1 MRLPAHKPLPPDI
14 SSSMAGS
21 ADPLGLPDLTNTGRF
36 PTAILESVSDTVF
49 RWLLASSPGGGVAS
63 WGRREWD
70 AARWIIQ
77 VHGMAPLLYQRLSA
91 APQWRELAPSL
102 QDYLAAQYELNRR
115 RLNVLMGALDGIVT
129 AAGQAG
135 IPLMVLKG
143 PVLATQY
150 YEDLALRPM
159 ADLDLLV
166 RPQAGERLGHLLG
179 ELGYREMVFNPPHP
193 RHRRFIPVN
202 RAYQVVSPE
211 GEHPDNPYQVEV
223 HTEVREEFW
232 GIGYQVTEEL
242 WRDCRSAQIG
252 RSSGLVPQPLALLQ
266 HLLIHAAMDMILG
279 SLRFLQLY
287 DIHLVARDLS
297 ADDWQALRRAGQR
310 RGEERW
316 LYAPLIMTERY
327 LGPVAPGEVMALLA
341 RGTPPRLRAFL
352 AGASLCRL
360 SYCHSLPRSLKE
372 MLAWH
377 RSGRE
382 LWLALRH
389 MVVPPLDDPRL
400 VSRRPAPGAGLPL
413 VWLGQGFL
421 GPVSTIA
428 AAPD

>member
-1 MRLPAHKPLPPDI
+1 
-14 SSSMAGS
+14 MAGS
-21 ADPLGLPDLTNTGRF
+21 ADTGRF
-36 PTAILESVSDTVF
+36 PAAVLESVSDTVF
-49 RWLLASSPGGGVAS
+49 RWLQASSPGGGVAP

-70 AARWIIQ
+70 AARWIIK
-77 VHGMAPLLYQRLSA
+77 VHGMAPLLYQRLSP
-91 APQWRELAPSL
+91 APQWRKLAPSL
-102 QDYLAAQYELNRR
+102 KDYLAAQYELNRQ
-115 RLNVLMGALDGIVT
+115 RLNVLLGALDAILT
-129 AAGQAG
+129 SAGHAG

-150 YEDLALRPM
+150 YEDSALRPM

-166 RPQAGERLGHLLG
+166 RPQSGERLGHLLG
-179 ELGYREMVFNPPHP
+179 ELGYQEMVFNPPHP

-202 RAYQVVSPE
+202 RAYRVVSPE

-242 WRDCRSAQIG
+242 WRDCRLVQVG
-252 RSSGLVPQPLALLQ
+252 RSSALVPQPLALLQ
-266 HLLIHAAMDMILG
+266 HLLIHAAMNMILG
-279 SLRFLQLY
+279 HLRFLQLY

-297 ADDWQALRRAGQR
+297 ADDWRGLRRAGRR

-327 LGPVAPGEVMALLA
+327 LGAVAPGEVMALLA
-341 RGTPPRLRAFL
+341 QGTPPRLRAFL
-352 AGASLCRL
+352 AGAPLWRL
-360 SYCHSLPRSLKE
+360 SYCHCLPRSLKE
-372 MLAWH
+372 KLAWH

-389 MVVPPLDDPRL
+389 MVLPPLDDPGLLGLLSKDLHPVLAYLSLYWHKVFWVLCRL
-400 VSRRPAPGAGLPL
+400 LRLPL
-413 VWLGQGFL
+413 IYRVRSWK
-421 GPVSTIA
+421 
-428 AAPD
+428 